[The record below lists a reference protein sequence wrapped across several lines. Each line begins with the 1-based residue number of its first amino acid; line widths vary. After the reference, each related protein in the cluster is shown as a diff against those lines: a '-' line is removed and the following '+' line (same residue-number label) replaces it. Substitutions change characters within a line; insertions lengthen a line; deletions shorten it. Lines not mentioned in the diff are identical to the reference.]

1 MRIKIQLN
9 KREKKKVKCARNI
22 ADSVSLALQLRRRIT
37 QKEHLISKDDV
48 FIKNASGFYFYIMIM
63 VPSL

>member
-1 MRIKIQLN
+1 MRIKIQPN

-22 ADSVSLALQLRRRIT
+22 DDSVSLAQLRRRIT
-37 QKEHLISKDDV
+37 QKEHSISKDDV
-48 FIKNASGFYFYIMIM
+48 FIKNAYGFYFYIMIM